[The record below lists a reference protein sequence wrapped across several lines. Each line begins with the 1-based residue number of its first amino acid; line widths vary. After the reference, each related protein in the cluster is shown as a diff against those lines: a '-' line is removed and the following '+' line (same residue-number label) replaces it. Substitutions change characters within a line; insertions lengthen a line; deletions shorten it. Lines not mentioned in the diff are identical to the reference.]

1 MQADI
6 RELND
11 RLEKLEGENKR
22 LKRFAIAGVALLGV
36 VGLSSMAMSG
46 KFSAASVC
54 KTVWAERFVLQDS
67 SGRERGVITAYETG
81 GTPVFSLLDEKGKK
95 AISFGVAETGKAYVE
110 IPGAEGAVRSH
121 FGISPEGH
129 ATIEKGKEVAA
140 R

>member
-1 MQADI
+1 MQAEI

-11 RLEKLEGENKR
+11 RLQKLEGENKR
-22 LKRFAIAGVALLGV
+22 LKRFALAGVALLGV
-36 VGLSSMAMSG
+36 VGLSSMALTSSFKTVAM
-46 KFSAASVC
+46 C

-81 GTPVFSLLDEKGKK
+81 GAPVFSLLDDKGKK
-95 AISFGVAETGKAYVE
+95 AISFGVAESGKAYVE
-110 IPGAEGAVRSH
+110 VPGAEGAVRSH